1 MSTFDSISFWE
12 KQGIIIPVNGIFYAI
27 SLVFEDQYANIIDKS
42 TTMSS
47 LDVEFYNDLP
57 KRIELMA
64 NTQLIKTGLIFSII
78 FIYLVILYFAY
89 MYSCLIDVLISFD
102 FKKFFSRFHLVML
115 IVIIDVVPYLFIY
128 PYISKYTSVY
138 CMPVL
143 WNSGQYLLLM
153 NIFYFCYIGNIK
165 SVINSFIFSALSF
178 SFSVFSFYNY
188 FFSRTTQY
196 TNYFNNNYSILIFY
210 FAPMLPF
217 IKDLCYKNIFSKTET
232 NIIVVYF
239 FVTILEEITYLIL
252 RWIYPTGNFIFL
264 GGYNKQNTLLILIEI
279 FHEATNLGLL
289 YFPDITI
296 AEKAFGNTISYVGFY
311 VLYPLAFFLAY
322 PPYGYV
328 LLITLNVVIEI
339 GGYIIFIT
347 LIGDISVLNEIYFIE
362 KKTEKEILPEKKNE
376 KKTIETPTDTLTP
389 NYSSDLFINNYDID
403 ESSTNYNLEEKVA
416 QLQEEKAMAESDK
429 RSLQSQINSLKNT
442 NQSLTSEVNKLKA
455 RFEELERLNESYI
468 TDLANKEIEVE
479 KYKK

>member
-1 MSTFDSISFWE
+1 M
-12 KQGIIIPVNGIFYAI
+12 
-27 SLVFEDQYANIIDKS
+27 
-42 TTMSS
+42 
-47 LDVEFYNDLP
+47 
-57 KRIELMA
+57 
-64 NTQLIKTGLIFSII
+64 
-78 FIYLVILYFAY
+78 
-89 MYSCLIDVLISFD
+89 
-102 FKKFFSRFHLVML
+102 
-115 IVIIDVVPYLFIY
+115 
-128 PYISKYTSVY
+128 
-138 CMPVL
+138 
-143 WNSGQYLLLM
+143 
-153 NIFYFCYIGNIK
+153 
-165 SVINSFIFSALSF
+165 
-178 SFSVFSFYNY
+178 
-188 FFSRTTQY
+188 
-196 TNYFNNNYSILIFY
+196 
-210 FAPMLPF
+210 
-217 IKDLCYKNIFSKTET
+217 
-232 NIIVVYF
+232 
-239 FVTILEEITYLIL
+239 EEIIYLIL

-296 AEKAFGNTISYVGFY
+296 AEKAFGNTISHVGFY
-311 VLYPLAFFLAY
+311 VLYAVAFFLAY

-328 LLITLNVVIEI
+328 LLMTLNVVIDI

-362 KKTEKEILPEKKNE
+362 KKTEKEILPEKKND